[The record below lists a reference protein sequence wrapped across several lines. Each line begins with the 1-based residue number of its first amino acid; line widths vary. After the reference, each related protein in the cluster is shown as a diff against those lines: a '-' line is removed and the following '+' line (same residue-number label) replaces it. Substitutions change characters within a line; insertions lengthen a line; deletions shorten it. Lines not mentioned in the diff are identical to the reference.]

1 MQLIETAVAEH
12 EPCGNKS
19 CGCHANTVTESLAPF
34 KAAGGITAQMIQ
46 NVRQLGVK
54 YQIIN
59 HKLYRDPYCMF
70 PNRCTGIEHFLHANI
85 QKLPDLEMIVN
96 CRDWPQINAGDDR
109 HFGPVFSFSKTAR
122 NLDILYPAWSFRE
135 GGPAISLYPTGL
147 GRWDQHRQSIN
158 DAANDW
164 SWDKKEQLG
173 FFRGSRTSEERDS
186 LVLLSRR
193 MPTLI
198 DAKYTKNQAWKSP
211 KDTLHADPAK
221 EVSLEEHC
229 RYKYLFNFRGV
240 AASFRFKHLFL
251 CKSLVF
257 HVGDEWQE
265 FFYGALKPWVHYVPL
280 TSYPSEAELE
290 EIVRFFSEH
299 DDLAQQIAERGHR
312 HIWEH
317 LKMKDVHCYWRKLLR
332 KYAKLLKFE
341 VKLDGKLI
349 EVEL

>member
-1 MQLIETAVAEH
+1 MQLIEEALAGYEQ
-12 EPCGNKS
+12 CNDKN
-19 CGCHANTVTESLAPF
+19 CGCHANTIIESLAPF
-34 KAAGGITAQMIQ
+34 KEAGGITRQML
-46 NVRQLGVK
+46 NDVRELGVK

-70 PNRCTGIEHFLHANI
+70 PNRCTGIEHFLLANI
-85 QKLPDLEMIVN
+85 QKIPDLEMIVN
-96 CRDWPQINAGDDR
+96 CRDWPQITRGDSR
-109 HFGPVFSFSKTAR
+109 HFGPVFSFSKTDR
-122 NLDILYPAWSFRE
+122 HLDIMYPAWSFRE

-164 SWDKKEQLG
+164 PWHKKQSIG
-173 FFRGSRTSEERDS
+173 FFRGSRTSDERDE
-186 LVLLSRR
+186 LILLSRR
-193 MPTLI
+193 LPTLI
-198 DAKYTKNQAWKSP
+198 DAQYTKNQAWKSP
-211 KDTLHADPAK
+211 KDTLNADPAK
-221 EVSLEEHC
+221 EVALEEHC

-257 HVGDEWQE
+257 HVGDEWLE

-280 TSYPSEAELE
+280 KSYPSAAELE
-290 EIVRFFSEH
+290 ELVRFFKEH
-299 DDLAQQIAERGHR
+299 DDLAQEIAERGHR
-312 HIWEH
+312 QIWDH

-341 VKLDGKLI
+341 VKLDEKLI
-349 EVEL
+349 EIR